1 MRNNVFTNSAV
12 ENAVTSEYKIG
23 NTVYKVVT
31 KFNFGGE
38 NLKEILARLIKKEV
52 QKAA

>member
-12 ENAVTSEYKIG
+12 ENTVTSEYKIG

-31 KFNFGGE
+31 KFNIGGE
-38 NLKEILARLIKKEV
+38 NLKEILSRLIKKEV

>member
-1 MRNNVFTNSAV
+1 MRNNAFTNSTV

-38 NLKEILARLIKKEV
+38 NLKDILARLIKKEV
-52 QKAA
+52 HKAA

>member
-1 MRNNVFTNSAV
+1 LRNNAFTNSAV

-52 QKAA
+52 LKAA

>member
-12 ENAVTSEYKIG
+12 ENAATSEYKIG

-38 NLKEILARLIKKEV
+38 NLKVILSRLIKKEV

>member
-1 MRNNVFTNSAV
+1 MRNNAFTNSAV

>member
-1 MRNNVFTNSAV
+1 MRDNVFTNSAI

-38 NLKEILARLIKKEV
+38 NLKEILSRLIKKEV

>member
-1 MRNNVFTNSAV
+1 MRNNVFTNSTV
-12 ENAVTSEYKIG
+12 ENTVTSEYKIG

-38 NLKEILARLIKKEV
+38 NLKEILTRLIKKEI
-52 QKAA
+52 QKAS